1 MANPILEVKNLYTI
15 FHTPKGDVS
24 AIEGVSFNIHE
35 GEILGVIGESGSGK
49 SVTSLSIMRL
59 LKKGKTTVKSESE
72 ILFEGKD
79 LLKLPDSEIRKI
91 RGKEISM
98 IFQDPLTSLNP
109 VYTIGKQIREV
120 LRLHRGLNPKEIE
133 SEMINILK
141 LVGISSPEK
150 RIHQY
155 PHQLSGGM
163 RQRVMI
169 AMALSC
175 HPKLLI
181 ADEPT
186 TALDVTIQ
194 AQILELIK
202 ELRSKLNLSIML
214 ITHDMGVIADMA
226 DKVAVMYSGKI
237 VEAGPVE
244 DIFRDPKHPYTKGL
258 LQSIPRLDLDEKRLN
273 TIGGAIPNPKSRPIG
288 CNYYPRCPHAM
299 EKCKAVEP
307 PVTMF
312 ESGRSASC
320 WLHETDNG
328 NGSHNQTTKVGG
340 I

>member
-1 MANPILEVKNLYTI
+1 MNNPILEVENLHTV
-15 FHTPKGDVS
+15 FHTPKGDVA
-24 AIEGVSFNIHE
+24 AIEGVSFTVNE

-59 LKKGKTTVKSESE
+59 LKKGKTTVRPDSK
-72 ILFEGKD
+72 IMFEGKD
-79 LLKLPDSEIRKI
+79 LLKLNDAEIRKI
-91 RGKEISM
+91 RGKQISM

-109 VYTIGKQIREV
+109 VYTIGKQIGEV
-120 LRLHRGLNPKEIE
+120 LRLHRGLEPKEID
-133 SEMINILK
+133 SEIIRILT

-150 RIHQY
+150 RLKQF

-175 HPKLLI
+175 QPKLLI

-202 ELRSKLNLSIML
+202 ELRSTLNLSIML

-226 DKVAVMYSGKI
+226 DRVIVMYSGKI
-237 VEAGPVE
+237 VESGPVE
-244 DIFRDPKHPYTKGL
+244 EIFKDPKHPYTNGL
-258 LQSIPRLDLDEKRLN
+258 LQSIPRLDHNEKRLN
-273 TIGGAIPNPKSRPIG
+273 TIGGSIPNPNSRPAG

-299 EKCKAVEP
+299 EKCKTIEP
-307 PVTMF
+307 PSTSF
-312 ESGRSASC
+312 EKGRSANC
-320 WLHETDNG
+320 WLYEKENTNV
-328 NGSHNQTTKVGG
+328 SQYQT
-340 I
+340 INI

>member
-1 MANPILEVKNLYTI
+1 MNNPILEVENLHTV
-15 FHTPKGDVS
+15 FHTPKGDVA
-24 AIEGVSFNIHE
+24 AIEGVSFTVNE

-59 LKKGKTTVKSESE
+59 LKKGKTTVRPDSK
-72 ILFEGKD
+72 IMFEGKD
-79 LLKLPDSEIRKI
+79 LLKLNDSEIRKI
-91 RGKEISM
+91 RGKQISM

-109 VYTIGKQIREV
+109 VYTIGKQIGEV
-120 LRLHRGLNPKEIE
+120 LRLHRGLASKEID
-133 SEMINILK
+133 SEIIRILA

-150 RIHQY
+150 RLKQF

-175 HPKLLI
+175 QPKLLI

-202 ELRSKLNLSIML
+202 ELRSTLNLSIML

-226 DKVAVMYSGKI
+226 DRVVVMYSGKI
-237 VEAGPVE
+237 VESGPVE
-244 DIFRDPKHPYTKGL
+244 EIFKDPKHPYTKGL
-258 LQSIPRLDLDEKRLN
+258 LHSIPRLDHNEKRLN
-273 TIGGAIPNPKSRPIG
+273 TIGGSIPNPNSRPAG
-288 CNYYPRCPHAM
+288 CNYSPRCPHAM
-299 EKCKAVEP
+299 EKCKTIEP
-307 PVTMF
+307 PSTSF
-312 ESGRSASC
+312 EKGRSANC
-320 WLHETDNG
+320 WLYEKENTNV
-328 NGSHNQTTKVGG
+328 SQYQT
-340 I
+340 INI

>member
-1 MANPILEVKNLYTI
+1 MNNPILEVENLHTV
-15 FHTPKGDVS
+15 FHTPKGDVA
-24 AIEGVSFNIHE
+24 AIEGVSFTVNE

-59 LKKGKTTVKSESE
+59 LKKGKTTVRPDSK
-72 ILFEGKD
+72 IMFEGKD
-79 LLKLPDSEIRKI
+79 LLKLNDAEIRKI
-91 RGKEISM
+91 RGKQISM

-109 VYTIGKQIREV
+109 VYTIGKQIGEV
-120 LRLHRGLNPKEIE
+120 LRLHRGLEPKEID
-133 SEMINILK
+133 SEIIRILT

-150 RIHQY
+150 RLKQF

-175 HPKLLI
+175 QPKLLI

-202 ELRSKLNLSIML
+202 ELRSTLNLSIML

-226 DKVAVMYSGKI
+226 DRVIVMYSGKI
-237 VEAGPVE
+237 VESGPVE
-244 DIFRDPKHPYTKGL
+244 EIFKDPKHPYTKGL
-258 LQSIPRLDLDEKRLN
+258 LQSIPRLDHNEKRLN
-273 TIGGAIPNPKSRPIG
+273 TIGGSIPNPNSRPAG

-299 EKCKAVEP
+299 EKCKTIEP
-307 PVTMF
+307 PSTNF
-312 ESGRSASC
+312 EKGRSANC
-320 WLHETDNG
+320 WLYEKEN
-328 NGSHNQTTKVGG
+328 TKVSQYQT
-340 I
+340 INI

>member
-1 MANPILEVKNLYTI
+1 MNNPILEVKNLHTV
-15 FHTPKGDVS
+15 FHTSKGDIS
-24 AIEGVSFNIHE
+24 AIEGISFTVNE

-59 LKKGKTTVKSESE
+59 LKKGKTTISPKSE
-72 ILFEGKD
+72 IIFEGKD
-79 LLKLPDSEIRKI
+79 LLKLKDSEIRRI
-91 RGKEISM
+91 RGSEISM

-120 LRLHRGLNPKEIE
+120 LLLHRGLKPQEID
-133 SEMINILK
+133 SEIIRILK

-150 RIHQY
+150 RIKQY
-155 PHQLSGGM
+155 SHALSGGM

-175 HPKLLI
+175 QPKLLI

-194 AQILELIK
+194 AQVLELIK

-226 DKVAVMYSGKI
+226 DRVVVMYSGKV
-237 VEAGPVE
+237 VESGPVGE
-244 DIFRDPKHPYTKGL
+244 IFKDPKHPYTQGL
-258 LQSIPRLDLDEKRLN
+258 LQSIPRLDHNEKRLN
-273 TIGGAIPNPKSRPIG
+273 TIGGAIPHPKSKPVG

-299 EKCKAVEP
+299 EKCKTLEP
-307 PVTMF
+307 PFKTF
-312 ESGRSASC
+312 EIGRGTSC
-320 WLHETDNG
+320 WLYENDNENE
-328 NGSHNQTTKVGG
+328 NGSLNQTIKM
-340 I
+340 

>member
-1 MANPILEVKNLYTI
+1 MNNPILEVENLYTV
-15 FHTPKGDVS
+15 FHTSKGDVA
-24 AIEGVSFNIHE
+24 AIEGVSFTVNE

-59 LKKGKTTVKSESE
+59 LKKGKTTVRTDSK
-72 ILFEGKD
+72 IMFEGRD
-79 LLKLPDSEIRKI
+79 LLKLNDSEIRKI
-91 RGKEISM
+91 RGKQISM

-109 VYTIGKQIREV
+109 VYTIGKQIGEV
-120 LRLHRGLNPKEIE
+120 LRLHRGLAPKEID
-133 SEMINILK
+133 SEIIRILT

-150 RIHQY
+150 RLKQF

-175 HPKLLI
+175 QPKLLI

-202 ELRSKLNLSIML
+202 ELRSTLNLSIML

-226 DKVAVMYSGKI
+226 DRVVVMYSGKI
-237 VEAGPVE
+237 VESGPVE
-244 DIFRDPKHPYTKGL
+244 EIFNNPKHPYTMGL
-258 LQSIPRLDLDEKRLN
+258 LQSIPRLDHNEKRLN
-273 TIGGAIPNPKSRPIG
+273 TIGGSIPNPNSRPAG
-288 CNYYPRCPHAM
+288 CNYYPRCPHAL
-299 EKCKAVEP
+299 EKCKTIEP
-307 PVTMF
+307 PVTTF
-312 ESGRSASC
+312 EKGRSANC
-320 WLHETDNG
+320 WLYENEDTNV
-328 NGSHNQTTKVGG
+328 SQYQT
-340 I
+340 IEI

>member
-1 MANPILEVKNLYTI
+1 MTKPILEVKDLYTI

-24 AIEGVSFNIHE
+24 AIEGVSFSINE

-59 LKKGKTTVKSESE
+59 LKKGKTTIKPESK

-79 LLKLPDSEIRKI
+79 LLKLSDSEIRKI

-120 LRLHRGLNPKEIE
+120 LQLHRGLGPKEIDE
-133 SEMINILK
+133 EMINILK

-150 RIHQY
+150 RVNQY

-202 ELRSKLNLSIML
+202 ELRSKLNVSILL

-237 VEAGPVE
+237 VESGPVE
-244 DIFRDPKHPYTKGL
+244 EIFKDPKHPYTMGL

-273 TIGGAIPNPKSRPIG
+273 TIGGAIPNPKSRPLG
-288 CNYYPRCPHAM
+288 CNFAPRCPHAM
-299 EKCKAVEP
+299 EKCKTVEP
-307 PVTMF
+307 PLTTF
-312 ESGRSASC
+312 ADGRSASC
-320 WLHETDNG
+320 WLHESDSINV
-328 NGSHNQTTKVGG
+328 SQNQTAGIGG